1 MQRSKFL
8 SRVFATASACAVA
21 AVGMVA
27 VSAGP
32 SGAATK
38 APINVG
44 YICSCTSPQA
54 SSVVTNR
61 SAYEAYVDW
70 TNAHG
75 GIDGHQIKLFLADD
89 SANPA
94 TSSADVHTFVTQ
106 DHVQAIVSLAGSPSS
121 WDKYVD
127 GLHIPVVGAD
137 GSPIDFYTDPNF
149 FFPGQT
155 DDSLPAAVAIAAKK
169 AGSTNFGVMY
179 CAESPSCQELV
190 APLEAIGPKY
200 GVKLAYNTQISFS
213 APSYAAECLAAKQA
227 GVKALFIGDAV
238 TVVESVAKDCAQQ
251 GYDPTIIASDGAV
264 GVGFATTP
272 GLSNNLLAFEPQ
284 IPFNVT
290 NTPATKAMVSAFKK
304 YQPSLMSSP
313 NYNGEVD
320 EAWVS
325 GLLLAA
331 AVEAGNPGNTITSAE
346 ILKGLHSLHGD
357 TLGGMAPP
365 LTFHVGKPNVV
376 DCWFWM
382 TTSHGKFT
390 EKYGLTPACSSK
402 S

>member
-1 MQRSKFL
+1 
-8 SRVFATASACAVA
+8 
-21 AVGMVA
+21 
-27 VSAGP
+27 
-32 SGAATK
+32 
-38 APINVG
+38 
-44 YICSCTSPQA
+44 
-54 SSVVTNR
+54 
-61 SAYEAYVDW
+61 
-70 TNAHG
+70 
-75 GIDGHQIKLFLADD
+75 
-89 SANPA
+89 
-94 TSSADVHTFVTQ
+94 VTQ

-137 GSPIDFYTDPNF
+137 GSPLDFYTDPNF
-149 FFPGQT
+149 FFPGET

-169 AGSTNFGVMY
+169 VGSKNFGVMY

-200 GVKLAYNTQISFS
+200 GVKLAYNTQISYA
-213 APSYAAECLAAKQA
+213 APSYASECLAAQQA

-238 TVVESVAKDCAQQ
+238 TVVESVAKDCAAQ
-251 GYDPTIIASDGAV
+251 GYNPTIIASDGAV
-264 GVGFATTP
+264 GVGFTSTP
-272 GLSNNLLAFEPQ
+272 GLENNLLAFEPQ

-290 NTPATKAMVSAFKK
+290 NTPATKAMISAFKK

-320 EAWVS
+320 EAWTS

-331 AVEAGNPGNTITSAE
+331 AVEAGHPGNTITSAE

-365 LTFHVGKPNVV
+365 LTFHAGKANTV

-390 EKYGLTPACSSK
+390 EKYGLTPACE
-402 S
+402 

>member
-1 MQRSKFL
+1 MRFKFL
-8 SRVFATASACAVA
+8 SRAVAMALSCAVTMIGFTVMSA
-21 AVGMVA
+21 A
-27 VSAGP
+27 P
-32 SGAATK
+32 SGAATA
-38 APINVG
+38 APIAVG

-54 SSVVTNR
+54 SSVVINR

-94 TSSADVHTFVTQ
+94 TSAADVHKFVTQ
-106 DHVQAIVSLAGSPSS
+106 DHIQALVSLAGSPAS

-137 GSPIDFYTDPNF
+137 GSAVDFFTDPNF

-155 DDSLPAAVAIAAKK
+155 DDSLPAAVALGAKK
-169 AGSTNFGVMY
+169 VGSTNFGVMY

-213 APSYAAECLAAKQA
+213 APSYAAQCLAAQQA

-238 TVVESVAKDCAQQ
+238 TVVESVAKDCAAQ
-251 GYDPTIIASDGAV
+251 GYHPTILASDGAV
-264 GVGFATTP
+264 GEGFATAP
-272 GLSNNLLAFEPQ
+272 GLSSNLLAFEPQ

-290 NTPATKAMVSAFKK
+290 NTPATKEMISAFKK
-304 YQPSLMSSP
+304 YEPKLMSDP

-325 GLLLAA
+325 GLMLAA
-331 AVEAGNPGNTITSAE
+331 AVKAGNPGAKVTSAE
-346 ILKGLHSLHGD
+346 ILKGLHSFKGE

-365 LTFHVGKPNVV
+365 LTFTAGKPNTT

-382 TTSHGKFT
+382 TTANGKFT
-390 EKYGLTPACSSK
+390 EKYGLTPTCATK
-402 S
+402 K

>member
-1 MQRSKFL
+1 MRSKFL
-8 SRVFATASACAVA
+8 SRAVAMASACAVTMIGF
-21 AVGMVA
+21 AV
-27 VSAGP
+27 VSAAP

-38 APINVG
+38 APIAVG

-75 GIDGHQIKLFLADD
+75 GIAGHKIKLYLADD

-127 GLHIPVVGAD
+127 GLQIPVVGAD
-137 GSPIDFYTDPNF
+137 GSPLDFYTDPNF
-149 FFPGQT
+149 FFPGET
-155 DDSLPAAVAIAAKK
+155 DDSLPAAVAVAAKK
-169 AGSTNFGVMY
+169 VGSQNFGVMY

-200 GVKLAYNTQISFS
+200 GVKLAYNTQISYA
-213 APSYAAECLAAKQA
+213 APSYASECLAAQQA

-238 TVVESVAKDCAQQ
+238 TVVESVAKDCAAQ
-251 GYDPTIIASDGAV
+251 GYNPTIIASDGAV
-264 GVGFATTP
+264 GVGFTSTP
-272 GLSNNLLAFEPQ
+272 GLENNLLAFEPQ

-290 NTPATKAMVSAFKK
+290 NTPATKAMVAAFKK

-320 EAWVS
+320 EAWTS

-331 AVEAGNPGNTITSAE
+331 AVEAGNPGAKITSAE
-346 ILKGLHSLHGD
+346 ILKGLHSLNGD

-365 LTFHVGKPNVV
+365 LTYKAGKANTV

-382 TTSHGKFT
+382 TTSNGKFT
-390 EKYGLTPACSSK
+390 EKYGLKPQCATK
-402 S
+402 K

>member
-1 MQRSKFL
+1 MVRSRFL
-8 SRVFATASACAVA
+8 SRVFAIASACAVA
-21 AVGMVA
+21 TVGLAA
-27 VSAGP
+27 VSAAP

-75 GIDGHQIKLFLADD
+75 GIAGHKIKLFLADD

-94 TSSADVHTFVTQ
+94 TSSADVHTFVTK

-137 GSPIDFYTDPNF
+137 GSPLDFYTDPNF

-169 AGSTNFGVMY
+169 AGSKNFGVMY

-251 GYDPTIIASDGAV
+251 GYNPTIIASDGAV

-331 AVEAGNPGNTITSAE
+331 AVEAGSPGNTITSAE
-346 ILKGLHSLHGD
+346 ILKGLHSLHGA

-365 LTFHVGKPNVV
+365 LTFKVGKPNLV

>member
-1 MQRSKFL
+1 MKVSKFL
-8 SRVFATASACAVA
+8 SRAVTLAMASAVTMFGLVTFSSA
-21 AVGMVA
+21 A
-27 VSAGP
+27 P

-38 APINVG
+38 APINIG

-54 SSVVTNR
+54 SSVVINR
-61 SAYEAYVDW
+61 SAYEAYVDY

-75 GIDGHQIKLFLADD
+75 GIAGHKIKLFLADD

-106 DHVQAIVSLAGSPSS
+106 DHVQAIVSLAGSPAA
-121 WDKYVD
+121 WQKYVD
-127 GLHIPVVGAD
+127 GLHIPIVGAD
-137 GSPIDFYTDPNF
+137 GSAVQFFTDPNF

-155 DDSLPAAVAIAAKK
+155 DDSLPAAVALAAKK
-169 AGSTNFGVMY
+169 VGSTNFGVMY
-179 CAESPSCQELV
+179 CAEAAACQELV
-190 APLEAIGPKY
+190 APLEAVGPKY

-213 APSYAAECLAAKQA
+213 APSYAAECLAAQQA

-238 TVVESVAKDCAQQ
+238 TVVESVAKDCAAQ
-251 GYDPTIIASDGAV
+251 GYHPTVLASDGAV
-264 GVGFATTP
+264 GEAFATAP
-272 GLSNNLLAFEPQ
+272 GLSSNLLAFEPQ

-290 NTPATKAMVSAFKK
+290 NTPATKIMISAFKK
-304 YQPSLMSSP
+304 YQPKLMSDP

-325 GLLLAA
+325 GLMLAK
-331 AVEAGNPGNTITSAE
+331 AVEDGGPGAKITNTE
-346 ILKGLHSLHGD
+346 ILKGLHSFKGE

-365 LTFHVGKPNVV
+365 LTFKAGKPNTV

-382 TTSHGKFT
+382 TTKNGKFT
-390 EKYGLTPACSSK
+390 EKYGLTPQCATK
-402 S
+402 

>member
-1 MQRSKFL
+1 MQRSTRLF
-8 SRVFATASACAVA
+8 RAAATAAAFALTMAGFVLSAA
-21 AVGMVA
+21 
-27 VSAGP
+27 P

-38 APINVG
+38 APIAVG

-54 SSVVTNR
+54 SSVVINR
-61 SAYEAYVDW
+61 SAYEAFVDW

-75 GIDGHQIKLFLADD
+75 GIDGHKIKLYLADD

-94 TSSADVHTFVTQ
+94 TSSTDVHKFVTQ
-106 DHVQAIVSLAGSPSS
+106 DHVQAIVSLAGSPAA

-127 GLHIPVVGAD
+127 GLKIPVVGAD
-137 GSPIDFYTDPNF
+137 GSPVDFFTDPNF

-169 AGSTNFGVMY
+169 VGSANFGVMY

-213 APSYAAECLAAKQA
+213 APSYAAECLAAQQA

-238 TVVESVAKDCAQQ
+238 TVVESVAKDCAAQ
-251 GYDPTIIASDGAV
+251 GYHPTIIASDGAV
-264 GVGFATTP
+264 GEGFATAP
-272 GLSNNLLAFEPQ
+272 GLSNYLLAFEPQ

-290 NTPATKAMVSAFKK
+290 NTPATKEMISAFKK
-304 YQPSLMSSP
+304 YQPTLMSNP

-325 GLLLAA
+325 GLLLAK
-331 AVEAGNPGNTITSAE
+331 AVEDGNPGHTVTSAE
-346 ILKGLHSLHGD
+346 ILKGLHSMKGE

-365 LTFHVGKPNVV
+365 LTFTAGKANTT

-382 TTSHGKFT
+382 TTANDKFT
-390 EKYGLTPACSSK
+390 EKYGLKPSCATK
-402 S
+402 L

>member
-1 MQRSKFL
+1 MKRSKFL
-8 SRVFATASACAVA
+8 SRVIATASACAVA
-21 AVGMVA
+21 TVGLA
-27 VSAGP
+27 TISASPG
-32 SGAATK
+32 GAATK
-38 APINVG
+38 APIPIG

-75 GIDGHQIKLFLADD
+75 GIDGHKIKLYLADD

-94 TSSADVHTFVTQ
+94 TSSADVHTFVQT
-106 DHVQAIVSLAGSPSS
+106 DHVVAIVSLAGSPSA
-121 WDKYVD
+121 WDTYLE
-127 GLHIPVVGAD
+127 GLKIPVVGAD
-137 GSPIDFYTDPNF
+137 GSPEDFYTSPDF
-149 FFPGQT
+149 FFPGET
-155 DDSLPAAVAIAAKK
+155 DDSLPAAVALAAKK
-169 AGSTNFGVMY
+169 VGSKNFGVFY

-190 APLEAIGPKY
+190 TPLKEVGASY
-200 GVKLAYNTQISFS
+200 GISLSYIAEISAS
-213 APSYAAECLAAKQA
+213 APSYTAQCLAAQQA
-227 GVKALFIGDAV
+227 GIKALFIGDAV
-238 TVVESVAKDCAQQ
+238 TVVEAVAKDCAAQ
-251 GYDPTIIASDGAV
+251 GYNPTYIASDGAV
-264 GVGFATTP
+264 GSSFLTTP
-272 GLSNNLLAFEPQ
+272 GLNDHLLAFEPQ

-304 YQPSLMSSP
+304 YEPGFLNSP

-320 EAWVS
+320 EAWTS

-331 AVEAGNPGNTITSAE
+331 AVEAGHPGNSITSAE
-346 ILKGLHSLHGD
+346 ILKGLHSLHGA

-365 LTFHVGKPNVV
+365 LTYTPGKPNTT

-382 TTSHGKFT
+382 TTSNGKFT
-390 EKYGLTPACSSK
+390 EKYGLTPECATK

>member
-1 MQRSKFL
+1 MTCSKFL

-21 AVGMVA
+21 TVGLA
-27 VSAGP
+27 TLSAAP

-75 GIDGHQIKLFLADD
+75 GIAGHKIKLFLADD

-94 TSSADVHTFVTQ
+94 TSSADVHTFVTK

-137 GSPIDFYTDPNF
+137 GSPLDFYSDPNF

-169 AGSTNFGVMY
+169 AGSKNFGVMY

-213 APSYAAECLAAKQA
+213 APSYAAECLAAQQA

-238 TVVESVAKDCAQQ
+238 TVVESVAKDCAKQ
-251 GYDPTIIASDGAV
+251 GYNPTIIASDGAV

-331 AVEAGNPGNTITSAE
+331 AVEGGNPGNTITSAE
-346 ILKGLHSLHGD
+346 ILKGLHSLHGE

-365 LTFHVGKPNVV
+365 LTFHAGKPNLV

-390 EKYGLTPACSSK
+390 EKYGLTPACSTK

>member
-1 MQRSKFL
+1 MKRTKFL
-8 SRVFATASACAVA
+8 SRAMAMATACAVTMI
-21 AVGMVA
+21 GFVA
-27 VSAGP
+27 TSATP
-32 SGAATK
+32 SGAAAK
-38 APINVG
+38 APIAIG

-54 SSVVTNR
+54 SSVVINR
-61 SAYEAYVDW
+61 SAYEAYVSW

-94 TSSADVHTFVTQ
+94 TSSADVHAFVTQ
-106 DHVQAIVSLAGSPSS
+106 DHVQAIVSLAGSPAS
-121 WDKYVD
+121 WQKYVD
-127 GLHIPVVGAD
+127 GLHIPIVGAD
-137 GSPIDFYTDPNF
+137 GSAEQFFTDPDF

-155 DDSLPAAVAIAAKK
+155 DDSLPAAVALAAKK
-169 AGSTNFGVMY
+169 VGSTNFGVMY

-213 APSYAAECLAAKQA
+213 APSYAAECLAAQQA

-238 TVVESVAKDCAQQ
+238 TVVESVAKDCAAQ
-251 GYDPTIIASDGAV
+251 GYHPTIIASDGAV
-264 GVGFATTP
+264 GEAFATAP
-272 GLSNNLLAFEPQ
+272 GLSSNLLAFEPQ

-290 NTPATKAMVSAFKK
+290 NTPATKVMISAFKK
-304 YQPSLMSSP
+304 YQPKLMSDP

-325 GLLLAA
+325 GLMLAA
-331 AVEAGNPGNTITSAE
+331 AVGAGHPGAKVTSAE
-346 ILKGLHSLHGD
+346 ILKGLHSFKGE

-365 LTFHVGKPNVV
+365 LTFTAGKANTT

-382 TTSHGKFT
+382 TTLNGKFT
-390 EKYGLTPACSSK
+390 EKYGLKPSCATK
-402 S
+402 L

>member
-1 MQRSKFL
+1 MKRSTFL
-8 SRVFATASACAVA
+8 SRVAATAAACALTMAGFVLT
-21 AVGMVA
+21 
-27 VSAGP
+27 SAP

-38 APINVG
+38 APIALG

-54 SSVVTNR
+54 SSVVINR
-61 SAYEAYVDW
+61 SAYEAFVDW

-94 TSSADVHTFVTQ
+94 TSSADVHKFVTQ

-121 WDKYVD
+121 WQQYVD
-127 GLHIPVVGAD
+127 GLHIPIVGAD
-137 GSPIDFYTDPNF
+137 GSAIQFFTDPDF

-155 DDSLPAAVAIAAKK
+155 DDSLPAAVALAAKK
-169 AGSTNFGVMY
+169 VGSTNFGVMY
-179 CAESPSCQELV
+179 CAEAAACQELV

-213 APSYAAECLAAKQA
+213 APSYAAECLAAQQA
-227 GVKALFIGDAV
+227 GVKALFIGDSV
-238 TVVESVAKDCAQQ
+238 TVVQSVAKDCAAQ
-251 GYDPTIIASDGAV
+251 GYDPTIVASDGAV
-264 GVGFATTP
+264 GIQFTSTP
-272 GLSNNLLAFEPQ
+272 GLENNLLAFEPQ

-290 NTPATKAMVSAFKK
+290 NTPATKEMVAAFKK

-320 EAWVS
+320 EAWTS
-325 GLLLAA
+325 GLMLAK
-331 AVEAGNPGNTITSAE
+331 AVEDGSPGNTITSAE
-346 ILKGLHSLHGD
+346 ILKGLHSFKGE

-365 LTFHVGKPNVV
+365 LTFTAGKPNLT

-382 TTSHGKFT
+382 TTAHGKFT
-390 EKYGLTPACSSK
+390 EKYGLTPECATK